1 MTASWSEGRYR
12 ATVLAIVMTGV
23 MMSAID
29 TTAVVLGLPVMMR
42 DLHSD
47 ILNMIWVIMS
57 YLLVITIL
65 GTQVGR
71 LGDMFGRARMY
82 NLGFAVFTFGSL
94 LSGVSTTGPELIAF
108 RVIQGAGGALI
119 SSNSGAV
126 IADTFPPNERG
137 KAFGFTGVGWSVGA
151 ILGILVGGAF
161 VTYLNWRYIF
171 FINIPIGIAAT
182 SAGFYAIKE
191 RSPRVKARIDLIGM
205 GLLGAGLFLVLLGLT
220 NMTGSGW
227 SSEYGA
233 ELCVG
238 LATVAAFA
246 LFERRS
252 SSPLLDLRL
261 LRQRVL
267 TASIFAAFF
276 QALATF
282 AVLFLV
288 IMYLQGPRGL
298 TPFNASLLLVPGYV
312 LGAVIA
318 PFAGRLADKV
328 GARVIGSVGLLLQ
341 MVGILIYSTLSLDAS
356 LYVVVLGSVVTGSG
370 SSTFFPAN
378 NSAVMASAPRNAY
391 GVASG
396 LLRTF
401 SNIGMVSS
409 FAMALLIASL
419 SIPRQTAF
427 MIFLGVGGLS
437 GALSSAFVQ
446 GMHSALMGS
455 IALLAL
461 ALLLSVLR
469 GKENRTGSAG
479 PGAAE
484 GAAKPQWG
492 AGSTGKSSAKAGAD
506 PVPT

>member
-29 TTAVVLGLPVMMR
+29 TTAVVLGLQVMTK

-47 ILNMIWVIMS
+47 IVSMIWVIMS

-94 LSGVSTTGPELIAF
+94 LSGISTTGPELIAF
-108 RVIQGAGGALI
+108 RVLQGAGGALI

-126 IADTFPPNERG
+126 IADTFPANERG

-161 VTYLNWRYIF
+161 VTFLSWRYIF

-182 SAGFYAIKE
+182 SAGFYVIKE
-191 RSPRVKARIDLIGM
+191 RSPRVKAKIDLIGM
-205 GLLGAGLFLVLLGLT
+205 GLLGAGIFLVLLGLT
-220 NMTGSGW
+220 NITGSGW
-227 SSEYGA
+227 SAEYGA
-233 ELCVG
+233 ELGAG
-238 LATVAAFA
+238 LAIVAGFL
-246 LFERRS
+246 LFES
-252 SSPLLDLRL
+252 KVTSPLLDLGL

-267 TASIFAAFF
+267 SASILAAFF

-282 AVLFLV
+282 AVLFL
-288 IMYLQGPRGL
+288 IQMYLQGARGL

-318 PFAGRLADKV
+318 PFAGRFADRV
-328 GARVIGSVGLLLQ
+328 GARVIASIGLLLQ
-341 MVGILIYSTLSLDAS
+341 IVGILVYTTLSSDSS
-356 LYVVVLGSVVTGSG
+356 LYVVLLGSIVTGSG
-370 SSTFFPAN
+370 SSAFFPAN
-378 NSAVMASAPRNAY
+378 NSAVMANAPRNAY

-396 LLRTF
+396 LLRTL
-401 SNIGMVSS
+401 SNIGMVTS

-427 MIFLGVGGLS
+427 SIFLGVGGLS
-437 GALSSAFVQ
+437 PALSTAFVQ
-446 GMHSALMGS
+446 GMHSALTGS
-455 IALLAL
+455 IALLAI
-461 ALLLSVLR
+461 ALVLSILR
-469 GKENRTGSAG
+469 GGGSMTNGPVQAASAG
-479 PGAAE
+479 TPNPPQGSGGRAA
-484 GAAKPQWG
+484 
-492 AGSTGKSSAKAGAD
+492 
-506 PVPT
+506 